1 MDLHKLDAVKKEI
14 SRLNIYI
21 LRISELKQTGIG
33 GFNSN
38 DPYVYY
44 YGQESHTRNGV
55 ALLVNK
61 RVWNAVL
68 GCKLKNVRILSI
80 HFHGKPFNITAI
92 QIYAPTTD
100 GEEAEVDWFYEDQQH
115 ILELTS
121 K

>member
-21 LRISELKQTGIG
+21 LRISELKWTGIG

-55 ALLVNK
+55 ALIVNK
-61 RVWNAVL
+61 RSEMQYL
-68 GCKLKNVRILSI
+68 GASSKMSEYSLFISMANHSTSQQFKSMPQLLMVKKLKLTGSMKTN
-80 HFHGKPFNITAI
+80 NI
-92 QIYAPTTD
+92 
-100 GEEAEVDWFYEDQQH
+100 F
-115 ILELTS
+115 
-121 K
+121 